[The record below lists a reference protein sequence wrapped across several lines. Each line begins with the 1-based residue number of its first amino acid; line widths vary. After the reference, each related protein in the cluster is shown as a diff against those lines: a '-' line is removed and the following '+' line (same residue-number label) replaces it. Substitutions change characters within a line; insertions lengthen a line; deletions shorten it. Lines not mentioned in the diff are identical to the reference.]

1 MNEKLVKLTGLAQL
15 FFLLLNPLAY
25 PLYAQPD
32 PSPGRVLRYSMKEG
46 LSLGVVNS
54 ITQDNEGLMWFATGD
69 GLNRFDGTT
78 FTVFKHQAEDP
89 HSLSG
94 NFVKAIFKDR
104 NGTLWASARNGLNEF
119 VPASQQ
125 FNRYQ
130 PTPPGRSSDVTDI
143 SQGRH
148 NNLWLTVNGAGF
160 ASFDLTSHRFTYFS
174 KANSPGLTTNSILT
188 VYEDSR
194 GWLWLG
200 TRDSG
205 INVLQKN
212 RAGRWTQAPVD
223 LADLPKTRIHAV
235 YEDHARNVWI
245 ASAKGLFFYKRAEN
259 RFYGLHLPTFYRSDI
274 YLSLLED
281 HRGHLLVGVQD
292 GGLYRFNL
300 KQVQSRPPA
309 DFSFEP
315 VKHLDNQGI
324 TQRSVQA
331 LFRDRDQN
339 IWLGTYGEGVYL
351 ISSLP
356 EYFRKFEK
364 RTADTRAEGFQ
375 RFYGLCVD
383 KDGFLWLG
391 TDGDGIYKSKPTG
404 ELVRHYAVDGKPGSL
419 TDGAILAAYRDSGNQ
434 LWFGT
439 YSKGLFRYDPA
450 TDTFRRFGHDPANP
464 ASLGKNDVR
473 VIFEDSRK
481 TLWIGT
487 NGGGLSRL
495 NRQTGTFTNF
505 VPSNSSINS
514 NDVRAIVED
523 RRGNL
528 WIGTYGGGLN
538 YLDTKT
544 MRFTSFFN
552 QPQRTPYLSNHIVFS
567 LHLDSLDRLFVGSE
581 GNGLL
586 VYDLRTKT
594 TRLFTDQNGL
604 ANNVI
609 NAIQADETGKIWVS
623 TNAGL
628 SRINL
633 ATGRIDNFDRS
644 NGLQEGQFNPGSALF
659 NRQAGFMVF
668 GGTGGWNL
676 FYPKTVKP
684 SDYQPRVMITGLR
697 VFGRNGNGTAPNED
711 QKPVSDP
718 IQPETHLVLEPS
730 EPVFSIHYTALNY
743 AYPERNGFAYKLEGL
758 DKDWTY
764 VGNEHVATYRYL
776 PAGNY
781 TFKVKAANHDGV
793 WFDAYASV
801 PVTILPPWYQTWW
814 AYLLYAISGVSLFSF
829 YQRYKL
835 DQQRLKYDIE
845 LARMERQKD
854 KELNEKKLSFFTNIA
869 HEFRSPLTLII
880 NPVQELLAAQPNKT
894 DETNLNSIY
903 RNAKRLLSL
912 VDQLLLFRKAE
923 QQTERLKP
931 VSLNLPELARE
942 VYHCFLHQAEQ
953 KHIRYEFRCES
964 EDLKIPGDWEQIEI
978 ALFNLIANALKFTP
992 EHGTVLVSIQE
1003 DGERVR
1009 ITVSDTGPGI
1019 PEQVGDRIFAVFH
1032 QYKDDRFFS
1041 KGGFGIGLHLA
1052 KTFVENHFGTLTF
1065 ESRLN
1070 EGTVFTMRLWKQ
1082 HPELVPQAEL
1092 GDKPTSVLLEELSGG
1107 TALPAPNPKAPQG
1120 RDMLDQLNAETHSLL
1135 LVDDDPEIRQY
1146 LRLLFAGQYKLF
1158 EAGDGR
1164 EGLELVR
1171 KHQPDLVISDLLM
1184 TEMTGLDLCRQI
1196 KTDASLSHI
1205 PVVLLTASTSPENR
1219 LQGIEGGA
1227 DDYISKPFD
1236 KELLVARVA
1245 ALLKNRQDLQKYF
1258 YNEITLQANDL
1269 KISPEYTEF
1278 LRECIRIVE
1287 NHLTDPAFSIKVLAA
1302 EIGMSHSTLY
1312 SRIKSISGQSMN
1324 SFIRFIRLRKAAQLL
1339 ITTDNTIVETAYQV
1353 GINDSRYF
1361 REQFQKLF
1369 GMKPSEYVKK
1379 YRKPFH
1385 QNSTAHT
1392 DLFLS
1397 KTA

>member
-1 MNEKLVKLTGLAQL
+1 MDALLDRVKFLVCFLFSLLSLLTPEVARSEG
-15 FFLLLNPLAY
+15 
-25 PLYAQPD
+25 
-32 PSPGRVLRYSMKEG
+32 SPGRILRYSMREG

-54 ITQDNEGLMWFATGD
+54 ITQDNEGMMWFATGD
-69 GLNRFDGTT
+69 GLNRFDGIT
-78 FTVFKHQAEDP
+78 FKVFKHHSEDP
-89 HSLSG
+89 SSLSG
-94 NFVKAIFKDR
+94 NFVKAVFKDY
-104 NGTLWASARNGLNEF
+104 NGTIWASSRSGLNEF
-119 VPASQQ
+119 VPSKGR

-130 PTPPGRSSDVTDI
+130 PTPPEGGSDVTDI

-148 NNLWLTVNGAGF
+148 TNLWLTVNGAGF
-160 ASFDLTSHRFTYFS
+160 ASFDLKSHGFTYFS
-174 KANSPGLTTNSILT
+174 KANSPGLTTNSILN
-188 VYEDSR
+188 VYEDSG

-205 INVLQKN
+205 INVLQKAPN
-212 RAGRWTQAPVD
+212 GRWVQAPVEVT
-223 LADLPKTRIHAV
+223 DLPKARVNAI
-235 YEDHARNVWI
+235 YEDHEKNVWI
-245 ASAKGLFFYKRAEN
+245 ASAKGLILYKRNQA
-259 RFYGLHLPTFYRSDI
+259 RFYVLHLNTFYRSDI

-281 HRGHLLVGVQD
+281 QRGHLLIGVQD
-292 GGLYRFNL
+292 GGLYRFDL
-300 KQVQSRPPA
+300 KQVQSRPPGE
-309 DFSFEP
+309 FVFEP
-315 VKHLDNQGI
+315 VKDHDNKGI

-331 LFRDRDQN
+331 LFKDRDQN

-356 EYFRKFEK
+356 EHFRKFEK
-364 RTADTRAEGFQ
+364 RTIDDRAEGYQ
-375 RFYGLCVD
+375 RFYGMCVD

-391 TDGDGIYKSKPTG
+391 TDGDGIYKSRPTG
-404 ELVRHYAVDGKPGSL
+404 ESVRHYAVDGKPGSL
-419 TDGAILAAYRDSGNQ
+419 TDGAIIAAYRDRDNQ

-450 TDTFRRFGHDPANP
+450 TDTFQRFGHDPANP
-464 ASLGKNDVR
+464 NSLGKNDVR

-481 TLWIGT
+481 NLWIGT
-487 NGGGLSRL
+487 NGGGLSRM
-495 NRQTGTFTNF
+495 NRQTGLFTNF
-505 VPSNSSINS
+505 IPANSSINS

-544 MRFTSFFN
+544 MQFTSFFN
-552 QPQRTPYLSNHIVFS
+552 QPQRTPYLSNHIIFS
-567 LHLDSLDRLFVGSE
+567 LYIDRSDRLLIGSE

-586 VYDLRTKT
+586 LYDTATKT
-594 TRLFTDQNGL
+594 TRLFSEQDGL

-609 NAIQADETGKIWVS
+609 NAIQAEDAHKIWVS
-623 TNAGL
+623 TNKGL

-633 ATGRIDNFDRS
+633 TTGRVENFDRS
-644 NGLQEGQFNPGSALF
+644 NGVQEGQFNPGSTF
-659 NRQAGFMVF
+659 HDPRAGFIGF

-684 SDYQPRVMITGLR
+684 SQYQPKVMLTGLR
-697 VFGRNGNGTAPNED
+697 VFGRNGQIDAPNKDE
-711 QKPVSDP
+711 QPLSDLTRP
-718 IQPETHLVLEPS
+718 GTRIILEPDQ
-730 EPVFSIHYTALNY
+730 PVFSIHYTALNY
-743 AYPERNGFAYKLEGL
+743 AYPERSRFAYKLEGL

-776 PAGNY
+776 PAGTY

-801 PVTILPPWYQTWW
+801 PVTILPPWYQSWW
-814 AYLLYAISGVSLFSF
+814 AYLLYGLVGAGLLYF
-829 YQRYKL
+829 YQRYRFG
-835 DQQRLKYDIE
+835 QQQLKYDIQ
-845 LARMERQKD
+845 LARMERQKE
-854 KELNEKKLSFFTNIA
+854 KELNEKKIAFFTNIA

-894 DETNLNSIY
+894 AETNLNSIY

-923 QQTERLKP
+923 QQTERIKP
-931 VSLNLPELARE
+931 VVLNLPELARE
-942 VYHCFLHQAEQ
+942 VFQCFVHQAEQ
-953 KHIRYEFRCES
+953 KHIRFAFVCDAEE
-964 EDLKIPGDWEQIEI
+964 LKIPGDWEQIEI

-992 EHGTVLVSIQE
+992 DHGTVSVVIQE
-1003 DGERVR
+1003 EAERVR
-1009 ITVSDTGPGI
+1009 ISVSDTGPGI
-1019 PEQVGDRIFAVFH
+1019 PEQVGDRIFQVFH

-1041 KGGFGIGLHLA
+1041 KGGFGIGLYLV
-1052 KTFVENHFGTLTF
+1052 KTFVENHFGTLTYH
-1065 ESRLN
+1065 SKPH
-1070 EGTVFTMRLWKQ
+1070 EGTVFTMLLWKQ
-1082 HPELVPQAEL
+1082 HPELEPQAEIAE
-1092 GDKPTSVLLEELSGG
+1092 KTASVLLEELSGG
-1107 TALPAPNPKAPQG
+1107 TTLAAPVPDNPQVVE
-1120 RDMLDQLNAETHSLL
+1120 MLDQLSAETHSLL

-1158 EAGDGR
+1158 EASDGQ
-1164 EGLELVR
+1164 EGLDLIR
-1171 KHQPDLVISDLLM
+1171 KHQPDLVISDVLM
-1184 TEMTGLDLCRQI
+1184 SELNGIELCRRI
-1196 KTDASLSHI
+1196 KTDAALSHI
-1205 PVVLLTASTSPENR
+1205 PVVLLTASTSQNTR

-1227 DDYISKPFD
+1227 DDYIGKPFD

-1245 ALLKNRQDLQKYF
+1245 ALLKTRQDLQKYF
-1258 YNEITLQANDL
+1258 YNEITLQTNDL

-1287 NHLTDPAFSIKVLAA
+1287 NHLTDPTFTIKVLAA

-1339 ITTDNTIVETAYQV
+1339 ITTDTTILETAYQV
-1353 GINDSRYF
+1353 GINDSKYF

-1385 QNSTAHT
+1385 KNSTAHT
-1392 DLFLS
+1392 DLFLH